1 MYLDAVPPGRLL
13 EVGCGNGERLA
24 HMRSLGWEVMGQ
36 EIDSVAAET
45 VRKVYGIDCHQGS
58 METLDRDL
66 GIFDA
71 IIMSHV
77 IEHVHDPVALLSACY
92 QLLNQG
98 GRIVITTPNVESFG
112 HQKLGSTW
120 RGLEP
125 PRHLHLF
132 TCRTLVKISNMAGF
146 NLERC
151 WTTAVNARI
160 FRLSSGIQVKRPI
173 NTSRVLTAGN
183 EIQSLLFQIAA
194 SKAHMKM
201 SDSGEECVLI
211 ATK

>member
-1 MYLDAVPPGRLL
+1 
-13 EVGCGNGERLA
+13 
-24 HMRSLGWEVMGQ
+24 
-36 EIDSVAAET
+36 
-45 VRKVYGIDCHQGS
+45 
-58 METLDRDL
+58 
-66 GIFDA
+66 
-71 IIMSHV
+71 
-77 IEHVHDPVALLSACY
+77 
-92 QLLNQG
+92 
-98 GRIVITTPNVESFG
+98 
-112 HQKLGSTW
+112 
-120 RGLEP
+120 
-125 PRHLHLF
+125 
-132 TCRTLVKISNMAGF
+132 MAGF